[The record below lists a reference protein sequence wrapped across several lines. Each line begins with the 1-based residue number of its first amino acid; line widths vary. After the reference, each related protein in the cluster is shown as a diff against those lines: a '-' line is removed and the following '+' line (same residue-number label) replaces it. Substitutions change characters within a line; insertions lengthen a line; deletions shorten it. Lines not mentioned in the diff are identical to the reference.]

1 MSRRGGTEEKRT
13 VCLCVA
19 EWSNRTTVLA
29 WAWLRQY
36 FLRKELD
43 EIYIVHT
50 GKKEAWDRGGPLN
63 ADLETCLKDWKHYVY
78 NLSGSLK
85 SNIRDFLEEHDIHL
99 VVVGEDFPKQG
110 GFIGSRMLSES
121 TSDWVKT
128 HIGRPFIIIR
138 QDSVVNQHLRIS
150 SDDTPMSPSR
160 RYSSGNIVQ
169 KGLSPD
175 NAPKRKI
182 AIAYSTQDVG
192 YHMMELARRFVLLP
206 GDEVFAIH
214 CTAAE
219 KYDVYKHTK
228 SFFKHLSTIGLPM
241 STPSPGHSGD
251 RQEYEQHLGLA
262 AHLLADYDA
271 HLDVGLKGDPKQ
283 SVTEFCES
291 EGIDLLII
299 SSRSAGRLRKTM
311 SGGSVSSHLINKA
324 PCPCLVFPLRFLG
337 FTETEEIS
345 RSMTMVG
352 EDTMDATELRP
363 DETPLSVED
372 LRAELRR
379 KDAIIESLQEEIREL
394 KASQM

>member
-1 MSRRGGTEEKRT
+1 MATEKRT

-63 ADLETCLKDWKHYVY
+63 ADLETCLVGWKHYVY
-78 NLSGSLK
+78 SLSGSLK

-128 HIGRPFIIIR
+128 HIGRPFLIIR
-138 QDSVVNQHLRIS
+138 QDSVVNQHLRLS
-150 SDDTPMSPSR
+150 SDPMSPTR
-160 RYSSGNIVQ
+160 RHGSGN
-169 KGLSPD
+169 LSNKSPPFEH
-175 NAPKRKI
+175 ATKRKI
-182 AIAYSTQDVG
+182 AIAYSTPDVG
-192 YHMMELARRFVLLP
+192 FHMIELARRFVLIP
-206 GDEVFAIH
+206 GDEIFAIH
-214 CTAAE
+214 CTGSD
-219 KYDVYKHTK
+219 KYAVYKQTK
-228 SFFKHLSTIGLPM
+228 TFLRQLSNIGLPM
-241 STPSPGHSGD
+241 STPSPSRPGD
-251 RQEYEQHLGLA
+251 RQEYEQHLGIA
-262 AHLLADYDA
+262 ADLLADYNA

-283 SVTEFCES
+283 SVTEFCEN

-337 FTETEEIS
+337 FSETEEIS
-345 RSMTMVG
+345 RSMTMIG
-352 EDTMDATELRP
+352 EDTLV
-363 DETPLSVED
+363 DESGLQTVED
-372 LRAELRR
+372 LRAELQR
-379 KDAIIESLQEEIREL
+379 KNEVIEALTEEIRQL
-394 KASQM
+394 KSLK

>member
-1 MSRRGGTEEKRT
+1 MGTEEKRT

-63 ADLETCLKDWKHYVY
+63 DDLETCLVGWKHHVY
-78 NLSGSLK
+78 SLSGSLK
-85 SNIRDFLEEHDIHL
+85 SNIRDFLEEHDINL

-128 HIGRPFIIIR
+128 HVGRPFIIIR

-150 SDDTPMSPSR
+150 SGENPMSPTR
-160 RYSSGNIVQ
+160 RYCSGSLSH
-169 KGLSPD
+169 KSLSPE

-182 AIAYSTQDVG
+182 AIAYSTPDVG
-192 YHMMELARRFVLLP
+192 YQMMEVARRFVLLP
-206 GDEVFAIH
+206 GDEVFVVH
-214 CTAAE
+214 CTGAD
-219 KYDVYKHTK
+219 KYAVYKQTK
-228 SFFKHLSTIGLPM
+228 SFFKHLSNIGLPM
-241 STPSPGHSGD
+241 STPSPIRSGD
-251 RQEYEQHLGLA
+251 REGYETHLELA
-262 AHLLADYDA
+262 ADLLDDYNA
-271 HLDVGLKGDPKQ
+271 HLDIVLKGDPKQ
-283 SVTEFCES
+283 LVTEFCEN

-324 PCPCLVFPLRFLG
+324 PCPCLVFPLRCLG
-337 FTETEEIS
+337 FSETEEIS

-352 EDTMDATELRP
+352 EDGIE
-363 DETPLSVED
+363 ETVSSEIPKGDISSTVEE

-379 KDAIIESLQEEIREL
+379 KNAIIETLMEEIQKL
-394 KASQM
+394 KSS